1 VARGIVPPLDLVLRD
16 GTRIPLVAE
25 VTIGRTADNS
35 VSLEAPSVSRH
46 HCVIFMAG
54 GEPMIGDA
62 GSSHGTR
69 LDGRL
74 ISSPQRLADGSRI
87 RLGDVELI
95 VERRRDQGAAGRTMV
110 VPHGRSMV
118 VPAVGV
124 AQVETSSELPQPRL
138 RSGWAL
144 KRLDESEGERRFVLR
159 DLRSDRFLRLGQD
172 EATLIPLLEEGAP
185 LPDLLDQARAALGPT
200 GGVKLARMLAELGDR
215 GLLEGSDEPSAVRR
229 APWFARLLAP
239 RTWTV
244 RGAGTVID
252 ALYRAGGFLLFT
264 VPGAVAVGV
273 VAAVGAVAFAGLVL
287 RGDTAPFVVAG
298 RVSIGAA
305 VFILG
310 RLAIAA
316 FHELSHGLAMSACGR
331 RVRRAGI
338 KVLLIFPYVFVDTS
352 EAWLEPRRR
361 RIMISLAGPVSDLA
375 CGGAC
380 SIVGLATGGTW
391 REIMFQLAFG
401 AYLGAFFNLNPLLDR
416 DGYHIL
422 VDVVRQPGLRRR
434 ARARFAAR
442 LAGRQ
447 PAPGDNRGLEAYA
460 VASLVWLLA
469 TAVFAILMARRYV
482 PLLVAITHHRGLVW
496 AGLAVM
502 AIVLFSPVVLAIG
515 LPLAERLRSRRGDP
529 QAG

>member
-1 VARGIVPPLDLVLRD
+1 MPPLDLVLRD

-25 VTIGRTADNS
+25 VTIGRTPDNS
-35 VSLEAPSVSRH
+35 VCLQSPSVSRH
-46 HCVIFMAG
+46 HCVVFMAG
-54 GEPMIGDA
+54 GTPMIGDA

-69 LDGRL
+69 LDGTL
-74 ISSPQRLADGSRI
+74 IGQPQALSDGSRI
-87 RLGDVELI
+87 TLGDVELT
-95 VERRRDQGAAGRTMV
+95 VERRRDQGAAGRTLV

-118 VPAVGV
+118 LPAVGA
-124 AQVETSSELPQPRL
+124 AQVETSSEVPRPRL

-144 KRLDESEGERRFVLR
+144 KRLEESEGERRFVLR

-172 EATLIPLLEEGAP
+172 EATLIPLLEEGVP
-185 LPDLLDQARAALGPT
+185 LPDLLDQARSALGPT
-200 GGVKLARMLAELGDR
+200 GGVKLARLLAELGDR
-215 GLLEGSDEPSAVRR
+215 GLLEGSDDDAALVRP
-229 APWFARLLAP
+229 APWLARLLAP
-239 RTWTV
+239 RIWAV
-244 RGAGTVID
+244 RGAGSVID

-264 VPGAVAVGV
+264 TIGAVAVGAIAVAGV
-273 VAAVGAVAFAGLVL
+273 VAFGGLVL
-287 RGDTAPFVVAG
+287 RGGATPFVVAG
-298 RVSIGAA
+298 QVSVGAA
-305 VFILG
+305 VFIIG
-310 RLAIAA
+310 RLAIAG
-316 FHELSHGLAMSACGR
+316 FHELAHGLAMSACGR

-338 KVLLIFPYVFVDTS
+338 KLLLIFPYVFVDTS

-361 RIMISLAGPVSDLA
+361 RIMISLAGPLSDLA
-375 CGGAC
+375 CGGTC
-380 SIVGLATGGTW
+380 SIIGLVAGGTW
-391 REIMFQLAFG
+391 GEIMFQLALG

-422 VDVVRQPGLRRR
+422 ADMVRQPGLRRR

-469 TAVFAILMARRYV
+469 TALFAILMARRYV
-482 PLLVAITHHRGLVW
+482 PRLVAITHHRELVW
-496 AGLAVM
+496 AGLVVM

-515 LPLAERLRSRRGDP
+515 LPLAERFRSRRSDP